1 MADFTVYPDI
11 DTLLQSTSYATARSN
26 LELGTAATTA
36 STDYAT
42 AAQGTTADTALQ
54 PAAVGVSVQAYSSV
68 LDGTT
73 ASFTTA
79 EEAKLAGIATGAEVN
94 TIESIVEAGMLDDTV
109 VLNVVSV
116 SQANYDAGT
125 KIGTTLYIIT

>member
-1 MADFTVYPDI
+1 MADLTVSPDI
-11 DTLLQSTSYATARSN
+11 DTLLQSGSNAAARIN
-26 LELGTAATTA
+26 LGLLSAATTA

-42 AAQGTTADTALQ
+42 AAQGATADSALQ
-54 PAAVGVSVQAYSSV
+54 NGDTFDE
-68 LDGTT
+68 LIDGTT
-73 ASFTTA
+73 NKAFTAT
-79 EEAKLAGIATGAEVN
+79 EQTKLAGIAAGAEVN

-116 SQANYDAGT
+116 SQANYAAGT